1 MTIQT
6 VDTGSPLRTVTVAL
20 AGPPNTGKSTIFN
33 ALTGLRRHVGNW
45 PGKTV
50 EKKTGTCRRAGRVF
64 SFVDLPGSYSLSANS
79 PEEEIAREFLAR
91 DKPDVVVAI
100 ADASSLERSLYL
112 VCELLQF
119 GVPLILA
126 LNMMDVAQKDGLRID
141 TGRLESALGV
151 PVVPMVARE
160 GLGVSRLLDALDA
173 VAEGR
178 ERTQTTEPPLNPDI
192 EQLVDE
198 LDAML
203 PPELD
208 LPYPRRWALVKL
220 LEGDPLVRKV
230 VSRAVPPDA
239 WQRAKDTLGRH
250 EAAMLEIAG
259 SRYDWAAET
268 WRRVVSRSGKERISF
283 GERADRVLTHPFGG
297 LIAFAA
303 LLFAVYWLMFEIGI
317 PAQRWL
323 NANLVGR
330 SSDAVE
336 GALAGWPGWVSGLV
350 TEGIISGAGMV
361 VTFAPIL
368 IILFFAMAVLEDVGY
383 MARGAFVTDRFMHRI
398 GLRGKSFLPL
408 FTGWGCNV
416 PAIIGSRIIE
426 SESTRLTTIL
436 VTPFMPCAARMVVI
450 ALFASAFFG
459 SAAAVVAWGLIMVN
473 LAVMALSAL
482 FINRVVFRGQESSFV
497 LELPPYHIP
506 SLRMVLLATWDKVS
520 RFMKLAGTVIVVI
533 SIVVWALSSFP
544 GNEIGDSV
552 LGHVGRGLEPI
563 GGLMGLDWRMMV
575 GLLSSFVAK
584 EQTIATL
591 GVILGKGQGEAL
603 KTSLTGLLTPAA
615 AVSFMVLQMLFI
627 PCAASVATIWQE
639 TRSWRWTGFVVGY
652 MLVIAFSMAIL
663 VYQVARLA
671 GLGI

>member
-20 AGPPNTGKSTIFN
+20 AGAPNTGKSTIFN

-192 EQLVDE
+192 EELVDE

>member
-1 MTIQT
+1 MTTETI
-6 VDTGSPLRTVTVAL
+6 DAGSPLKTVTVAL
-20 AGPPNTGKSTIFN
+20 AGAPNTGKSTIFN

-50 EKKTGTCRRAGRVF
+50 EKKTGICRRAGRVL

-91 DKPDVVVAI
+91 ERPDVVVATV
-100 ADASSLERSLYL
+100 DASSLERNLYL
-112 VCELLQF
+112 VCELLQLD
-119 GVPLILA
+119 VPLVVA
-126 LNMMDVAQKDGLRID
+126 LNMMDVAQSGGLRID
-141 TGRLESALGV
+141 TGALQSALGV

-160 GLGVSRLLDALDA
+160 GLGVSQLLDALDA
-173 VAEGR
+173 VADGTGR
-178 ERTQTTEPPLNPDI
+178 AQAVEPPMNPDI

-198 LDAML
+198 LDAAL
-203 PPELD
+203 PAEPD
-208 LPYPRRWALVKL
+208 SPYPRRWALVKL
-220 LEGDPLVRKV
+220 LEGDPLIRKV
-230 VSRAVPPDA
+230 MSRAVTPDS
-239 WQRAKDTLGRH
+239 WRLAKDALGRH

-268 WRRVVSRSGKERISF
+268 WRKAVSRSGKERISF
-283 GERADRVLTHPFGG
+283 EERADRVLTHPFGG
-297 LIAFAA
+297 LIVFAA
-303 LLFAVYWLMFEIGI
+303 LLFVVYWLVFEIGI

-323 NANLVGR
+323 NANLVER
-330 SSDAVE
+330 SSHAVE
-336 GALAGWPGWVSGLV
+336 SALAGWPAWISGLV
-350 TEGIISGAGMV
+350 TQGVIGGAGTV

-368 IILFFAMAVLEDVGY
+368 VILFFAMAVLEDVGY
-383 MARGAFVTDRFMHRI
+383 MARGALVMDRFMHGI

-416 PAIIGSRIIE
+416 PAIIGSRIVE

-436 VTPFMPCAARMVVI
+436 VTPFMPCTARMAVI
-450 ALFASAFFG
+450 ALFAAAFFG
-459 SAAAVVAWGLIMVN
+459 SGAPFVAWGLIMVN
-473 LAVMALSAL
+473 LAMMALTAL

-506 SLRMVLLATWDKVS
+506 SLRIVLLATWDKVS
-520 RFMKLAGTVIVVI
+520 RFVKLAGTIIIVI

-544 GNEIGDSV
+544 GNEIGESV
-552 LGHVGRGLEPI
+552 LGHIGRGLEPI

-591 GVILGKGQGEAL
+591 GVILGTGQGEAL
-603 KTSLTGLLTPAA
+603 KTSVTGMLTPAA

-627 PCAASVATIWQE
+627 PCASSVATIWQE

-652 MLVIAFSMAIL
+652 MLVIAFSVAIV
-663 VYQVARLA
+663 VYQVARLT
-671 GLGI
+671 GLGM